1 MADIGLEIRL
11 LREKRQMTSKE
22 LAERVGLSQSQMS
35 RLEKGQRRID
45 AKMLEKISDALGV
58 SPSYFFER
66 RGAVGEVTTVE
77 DVDLRHLMVDIG
89 KLIRQQRRQLHLT
102 AEELSAKIGKT
113 APYVR
118 ALEEGEIE
126 YLAPETVTKL
136 CKVLKL
142 SPYELFNTQQQIIS
156 DLKRQVIRLKQ
167 AHTESTLGLVDIGDR
182 KRRPVPVYGSVASG
196 YPVEFTLDG
205 KPIADIEEFAF
216 IPRLDDDSA
225 FGLFCIGDSM
235 EQVAS
240 PSFKEGDILIFSP
253 KVEVRNRDF
262 VFARVRGERPMFRQI
277 HYEATGRV
285 RLQPLNHNYP
295 PVIVPA
301 KDVLSTAR
309 LVAHIGRF

>member
-1 MADIGLEIRL
+1 MAEIGLEIRL
-11 LREKRQMTSKE
+11 LREKRRMTSKE

-45 AKMLEKISDALGV
+45 AKMLEKISNALGV

-66 RGAVGEVTTVE
+66 RGNIGETTTVDE
-77 DVDLRHLMVDIG
+77 VDLRHLTIDLG
-89 KLIRQQRRQLHLT
+89 RLFRQHRRQLHLT
-102 AEELSAKIGKT
+102 PEELSVKIGKT
-113 APYVR
+113 APYIR

-136 CKVLKL
+136 CKVLKI

-167 AHTESTLGLVDIGDR
+167 AHTESTLGLVDMEDTKR
-182 KRRPVPVYGSVASG
+182 KPVPIYGSIASG

-205 KPIADIEEFAF
+205 RPIADIEEFVF
-216 IPRLDDDSA
+216 IPRLDDENA

-235 EQVAS
+235 KQAAS
-240 PSFKEGDILIFSP
+240 PSFSEGDILIFSP
-253 KVEVRNRDF
+253 KAEVRNRDF

-277 HYEATGRV
+277 YYETAGKV
-285 RLQPLNHNYP
+285 RLQPLNHSHP
-295 PVIVPA
+295 PVTIPA
-301 KDVLSTAR
+301 NEVVSTAR
-309 LVAHIGRF
+309 LIAHIGRF